1 MGTISNEIPGLYL
14 KGKNLVIEGT
24 TNVTLKVG
32 KSFIAIE
39 ASGIE
44 IGTTGKISLDAKQ
57 NVEVKAGIGLKLEG
71 TAKAE
76 MKSPMTKVEGSG
88 VAELKGGLVKIN

>member
-1 MGTISNEIPGLYL
+1 MGTISNEIPGLYI

-44 IGTTGKISLDAKQ
+44 IGTTGRISLDAKQ
-57 NVEVKAGIGLKLEG
+57 PAMLRFQ
-71 TAKAE
+71 
-76 MKSPMTKVEGSG
+76 
-88 VAELKGGLVKIN
+88 